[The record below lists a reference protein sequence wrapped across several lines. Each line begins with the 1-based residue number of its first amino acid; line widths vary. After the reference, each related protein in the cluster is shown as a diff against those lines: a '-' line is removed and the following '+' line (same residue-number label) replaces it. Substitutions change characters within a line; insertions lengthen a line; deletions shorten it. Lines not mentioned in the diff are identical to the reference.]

1 MAGEARLEVIPAT
14 APWRNWHHTVEQTFA
29 GYFKP
34 RYPLDN
40 TRYASPAINACTTVL
55 QQAIA
60 QAKAQNRPIRAAG
73 RGWSLSE
80 APACEGWLIDMTEM
94 SGLKPLADNQIDP
107 AYPGSAEDRQ
117 GLWMVQGGT
126 YISRINRVIEA
137 DGFERSLKTSGA
149 ANGQTIAGA
158 TATGT
163 HGSRLGFPALHDTL
177 VAIHLLAGDKKQ
189 YWIER
194 ASYPVLK
201 TSLPAKLGAEILR
214 DDDVFNAVVLGMGAF
229 GVVHNVVLE
238 TRPRLFLK
246 ARNFGGD
253 SQQPPILFDQAM
265 RQAIR
270 TLDLQAHPLL
280 RHPAGKKPY
289 FFQPIID
296 PNSNPPEVLVSLM
309 YEETWPGGYQPD
321 YGLKEGKFGPG
332 FDFITVL
339 GSFLETFP
347 GAVPLVSKIA
357 RAQLFESGNHEGS
370 WGELFGYKTP
380 RTKVASGS
388 VAVPLERSLDAL
400 DELIKLNT
408 DMGGVPLVYG
418 CRYVAK
424 SEALLAMNRFDT
436 TFVISIDGIWNQ
448 PSRDFFDAI
457 PGRMDAAGIPFTQH
471 WGKTNAWT
479 RPRVR
484 SAYGV
489 NYDKW
494 IAARHRLLPD
504 PADRELFTNAYMRQR
519 GLDG

>member
-1 MAGEARLEVIPAT
+1 MGQEARLDTIPAT
-14 APWRNWHHTVEQTFA
+14 APWRNWHHTIEQPFK

-34 RYPLDN
+34 FYPLDN
-40 TRYASPAINACTTVL
+40 SRYASPAINACTAAL
-55 QQAIA
+55 QKSIA
-60 QAKAQNRPIRAAG
+60 TAKAQHQPIRAAG

-80 APACEGWLIDMTEM
+80 APVCNGWLIDMTEM
-94 SGLKPLADNQIDP
+94 SGLRPLADDQIDP
-107 AYPGSAEDRQ
+107 DYPRSVEDRR
-117 GLWMVQGGT
+117 GLWLVQGGT
-126 YISRINRVIEA
+126 YVSRINRVIEG
-137 DGFERSLKTSGA
+137 DGFARSLKTSGA

-163 HGSRLGFPALHDTL
+163 HGSRLGFPALHDTV

-194 ASYPVLK
+194 ASCPVLK
-201 TSLPAKLGAEILR
+201 ASLPAKLGAEILR

-238 TRPRLFLK
+238 TRPRVFLT
-246 ARNFGGD
+246 ARNFD
-253 SQQPPILFDQAM
+253 SDGQGQPILFDQAM

-296 PNSNPPEVLVSLM
+296 PNANPPEVLVSLI
-309 YEETWPGGYQPD
+309 YEEAWPTGYQPD

-332 FDFITVL
+332 FDFITTL
-339 GSFLETFP
+339 GAFLESVP
-347 GAVPLVSKIA
+347 GAVPAVSKIA
-357 RAQLFESGNHEGS
+357 RSQLFAKGDHEGS

-388 VAVPLERSLDAL
+388 VAVPLDRSLDAL
-400 DELIKLNT
+400 DELIRLNA

-424 SEALLAMNRFDT
+424 SQALLAMNRFDT
-436 TFVISIDGIWNQ
+436 SFVISIDGVWNQ
-448 PSRDFFDAI
+448 PSRDFLDAI

-479 RPRVR
+479 GPRVQT
-484 SAYGV
+484 AYGT
-489 NYDKW
+489 NYDRW

-504 PADRELFTNAYMRQR
+504 PADRALFTNVYMQER
-519 GLDG
+519 GLAA